1 MPIYSIDCPECGII
15 EDFLSFEV
23 TEGTHPCP
31 DCGTT
36 SPKLAAACVT
46 VGPMPSK
53 PIQSSSAG
61 ISIESNSQ
69 LRAYKEENPN
79 ANFVDTSSSYWK
91 QKKERLLER
100 RENAIKKEG
109 YKDFQEFKTE
119 KRKEVGRTPI
129 TPKIQVGG

>member
-1 MPIYSIDCPECGII
+1 MPIYSIDCPECGVI
-15 EDFLSFEV
+15 EYFLSFEV
-23 TEGTHPCP
+23 TGGTHPCP
-31 DCGTT
+31 DCGAV
-36 SPKLAAACVT
+36 SPKLASACVT

-69 LRAYKEENPN
+69 LRAYKEQNPN

-119 KRKEVGRTPI
+119 KRKEVGRTPT